1 MLCVKK
7 CNEINKNSSFI
18 FRKATILYVF
28 ILPIPYEHTK
38 YVLSNIIYYMHY

>member
-7 CNEINKNSSFI
+7 CNELNKNSNFI
-18 FRKATILYVF
+18 FRKVYVF
-28 ILPIPYEHTK
+28 ITYEHIK